1 MEVVTTKS
9 RAVEVF
15 KALGSLRQ
23 LFGFRLSAQDFNI
36 QPSDSQLQAAMQHM
50 LLQMLSKAGWQS
62 LQPGLLLSES
72 LRSEMQMHALI
83 QAQA

>member
-36 QPSDSQLQAAMQHM
+36 QPSDSQLQAAMQQM
-50 LLQMLSKAGWQS
+50 LVQMLSKAGWHS
-62 LQPGLLLSES
+62 LQPDLLLSMS
-72 LRSEMQMHALI
+72 LSPQMQMHALA